1 VNHSRCERGDGGF
14 SLIEQIIAMVVIV
27 GVLLGLLS
35 TLGATARGVTT
46 GRQRTIAV
54 SLSKQVIENLQGAA
68 YSDVAMDQSTL
79 TADAL
84 VLGVMPNL
92 TFEGEQLVLGG
103 PTAAPYRTLTVAV
116 GTTFSLRTF
125 VTGVASGGAGYRRTT
140 VIVDWPSVSPTHTLR
155 FSSLVFPLDYTSYP
169 ASSGSAE
176 ATGGLITVSG
186 QLGGD
191 TFEDVHM
198 VLPGIRAE
206 TSSST
211 LRTAI
216 GAAASAASNVD
227 LITGPV
233 TSIICSAVGD
243 DLGECPRQT
252 LESVADNDSTS
263 TTGSWVKGVGQP
275 FAAGSLSTPG
285 GATMVTPAGTM
296 TTRASTDACGT
307 CGFGDNDGF
316 PWVDASV
323 ATTTSSSAAFTTD
336 YAEGALSGSLWTLAN
351 VWSPTAS
358 VDHDP
363 TGGGI
368 VTASAQL
375 SAPAISVLKLTGAP
389 AGFDGAVKVGAFT
402 AKASAQSGYTLVA
415 PDVVTGT
422 TTVQIQ
428 LWDGVAYRTVNM
440 LAGAALDTT
449 ATATFTIGTHVVVFN
464 THVLAQPSTFSTVAT
479 APRTD
484 AAAQHPSMFVI
495 VVEVTITTTPPA
507 PSTTSPEATST
518 TVDTTTSTTEAS
530 TSTTVDTTPPT
541 SSTTSTTSTSST
553 TTTIAPLPVVVDTF
567 TIVVDYG
574 RVSAHSTWLAKA
586 A

>member
-1 VNHSRCERGDGGF
+1 MNRSRSERGDGGF

-54 SLSKQVIENLQGAA
+54 SLSKQVIESLQGAA

-79 TADAL
+79 AADVL

-103 PTAAPYRTLTVAV
+103 PTAAPYRTISTAV

-140 VIVDWPSVSPTHTLR
+140 VIVDWPSVSPIHTLR

-191 TFEDVHM
+191 TFEDANM
-198 VLPGIRAE
+198 VLPGIRAG

-211 LRTAI
+211 LRTSI

-227 LITGPV
+227 LAAGPV
-233 TSIICSAVGD
+233 TSVTCSAVGD

-263 TTGSWVKGVGQP
+263 TTGSWVKGVGQL

-285 GATMVTPAGTM
+285 GTTIVTPAGTM
-296 TTRASTDACGT
+296 TSRASTDVCGS

-316 PWVDASV
+316 PWVDSSV
-323 ATTTSSSAAFTTD
+323 ATTTASAAVFAANYTD
-336 YAEGALSGSLWTLAN
+336 GVLGGSLWTMAN
-351 VWSPTAS
+351 AWSPSAS

-375 SAPAISVLKLTGAP
+375 SAPALSLLKLTGAP
-389 AGFDGAVKVGAFT
+389 VGFDGAVKVGAFT

-428 LWDGVAYRTVNM
+428 LWDGVAYRTVNL
-440 LAGAALDTT
+440 LAGSALDTT
-449 ATATFTIGTHVVVFN
+449 ATATFAIGTHVVVFN
-464 THVLAQPSTFSTVAT
+464 TRVVAQPSTFSTVAT

-484 AAAQHPSMFVI
+484 AAAQHPSIFVI
-495 VVEVTITTTPPA
+495 VVDVTITTTPPV
-507 PSTTSPEATST
+507 PTTT
-518 TVDTTTSTTEAS
+518 TTATTSTTS
-530 TSTTVDTTPPT
+530 TSTTSTTVDTTPPT
-541 SSTTSTTSTSST
+541 TSTTSSSTTSST
-553 TTTIAPLPVVVDTF
+553 TTTIAPLPVVVDNF

>member
-1 VNHSRCERGDGGF
+1 MADTAVVLRATVKCSHSESGDGGF
-14 SLIEQIIAMVVIV
+14 GLIEQIIAMLVIV

-54 SLSKQVIENLQGAA
+54 SLSKQVIENLQGSA
-68 YSDVAMDQSTL
+68 YSDVAMNQATL

-84 VLGVMPNL
+84 VLGVTPNL

-103 PTAAPYRTLTVAV
+103 PTAAPYRTLTDAV

-125 VTGVASGGAGYRRTT
+125 VTGVGSGGAGYRRTT

-191 TFEDVHM
+191 VFEDVHV
-198 VLPGIRAE
+198 VLPGTRAE

-211 LRTAI
+211 LRTSI
-216 GAAASAASNVD
+216 GAAASAASHADVVA
-227 LITGPV
+227 GPV
-233 TSIICSAVGD
+233 TSVTCSAVGD
-243 DLGECPRQT
+243 DVGECPRQT

-263 TTGSWVKGVGQP
+263 TTGNWENGVGQI
-275 FAAGSLSTPG
+275 FSAGNLSTPG
-285 GATMVTPAGTM
+285 GITILTPAGTM
-296 TTRASTDACGT
+296 TTRASTDVCGA
-307 CGFGDNDGF
+307 CGFGDADGL
-316 PWVDASV
+316 PWVDASI
-323 ATTTSSSAAFTTD
+323 ATTTASTAAFTTD
-336 YAEGALSGSLWTLAN
+336 YAEGTLNGNLWTLADA
-351 VWSPTAS
+351 WSPSAS

-368 VTASAQL
+368 ATASAQL
-375 SAPAISVLKLTGAP
+375 GAPALSVFNLTGAP
-389 AGFDGAVKVGAFT
+389 AGFDGAVKVGSFT

-415 PDVVTGT
+415 PDAVTGT

-428 LWDGVAYRTVNM
+428 LWDGVAYRTVNV
-440 LAGAALDTT
+440 LAGTALDTT
-449 ATATFTIGTHVVVFN
+449 ATATFAIGASVVAFN

-495 VVEVTITTTPPA
+495 VVDVTITTA
-507 PSTTSPEATST
+507 SP
-518 TVDTTTSTTEAS
+518 V
-530 TSTTVDTTPPT
+530 P
-541 SSTTSTTSTSST
+541 T
-553 TTTIAPLPVVVDTF
+553 TTTTAATTTTTAPLSTVDDF

-574 RVSAHSTWLAKA
+574 RVTAHSTWLAEA